1 MDALQVLNYTQ
12 QFKDENGYNSNIYYN
27 DSILH
32 ATIILRE
39 LLIKAAQ
46 ENSKTLNMYCGKFSL
61 FRDETQRKVENVK
74 LDCDSS
80 TLLGEQIVKWA
91 EFKPFDEL
99 QKQLSEFINDKNGT
113 LNLIIERDF
122 ETLQKNKVWG
132 ILKAGMENNRVRIF
146 ILTEKLGVGHFAVT
160 EEAYRIEDS
169 DDNKTATGCF
179 VDRENASILN
189 DNFDSLKKLSIKVAV

>member
-1 MDALQVLNYTQ
+1 MNNAAELLVYTQ
-12 QFKDENGYNSNIYYN
+12 KFKDENGYNSEIYFN

-99 QKQLSEFINDKNGT
+99 QKQLSEFINDK
-113 LNLIIERDF
+113 
-122 ETLQKNKVWG
+122 KW
-132 ILKAGMENNRVRIF
+132 
-146 ILTEKLGVGHFAVT
+146 HP
-160 EEAYRIEDS
+160 
-169 DDNKTATGCF
+169 
-179 VDRENASILN
+179 
-189 DNFDSLKKLSIKVAV
+189 